1 MLAGDHCK
9 EASDIGLPLVA
20 VGFLYELGYFRQR
33 IGGDGR
39 QEEIYLRFNPV
50 QAAVRETRVCDAAP
64 CSDHGPDGECLFVPV
79 EVGDRTV
86 LLQVWR
92 VEVGRVSLYLMD
104 AHHDKN
110 VPADRELTARLY
122 GGDLEM
128 RIQQEIIL
136 GIGGLRVLRAVGI
149 DPAVCH
155 LNEGHSAFATLER
168 ARELVE
174 SGLPF
179 DEARKQR
186 SCIHHRVSLHRVEHS
201 SRRASHTTMVLL
213 APDELSRA
221 IQALQKVHEFLN
233 RLQSC
238 FRSQP

>member
-1 MLAGDHCK
+1 METESPALSQKLPPRVARLEELAYNLWWSWRREARDLFKMLDYPLWRHTSHNPVHMLRLVSSERLKEVAADPPFLRQYDAVTGALDTDLSNGHLWFPTNYPHLLSRPIAYFSAEFGVHQSLPVYSGGLGVLAGDHCK

-92 VEVGRVSLYLMD
+92 VEVAESLS
-104 AHHDKN
+104 
-110 VPADRELTARLY
+110 
-122 GGDLEM
+122 
-128 RIQQEIIL
+128 I
-136 GIGGLRVLRAVGI
+136 
-149 DPAVCH
+149 
-155 LNEGHSAFATLER
+155 
-168 ARELVE
+168 
-174 SGLPF
+174 
-179 DEARKQR
+179 
-186 SCIHHRVSLHRVEHS
+186 
-201 SRRASHTTMVLL
+201 
-213 APDELSRA
+213 
-221 IQALQKVHEFLN
+221 
-233 RLQSC
+233 
-238 FRSQP
+238 